1 MKKIAF
7 PKAIPITLLIVVLS
21 CFNACTTMHFK
32 AIAPPPPAGKLRVAV
47 LTITGN
53 GGPSGWGL
61 PHKEWSRVVVNMVG
75 EYLQDTGIYN
85 VVSTEDVDYAVGS
98 QTLSADE
105 YWWLKND
112 KALIKQYGKALYADY
127 AMIISRQASD
137 FDARRTYHYKY
148 DIKFINVGTGRLYSA
163 FDHLKHIRGNTGKN
177 IEIVTKEI
185 FPSLYKKI
193 FYEAKGDLLATA
205 MSKGRLMPAEETKKH
220 ATPEKEMAAAPPSL
234 PKATSKISPAT
245 PDLSSADKRNKFEK
259 RLENDLQNKTPVTD
273 KTKLVVYDFNA
284 NEQLQVASLVLSE
297 ALREEL
303 FRLGNFL
310 LVNRENIVQVMSEL
324 RLQQS
329 GLVDEKQVVR
339 LGKWLAANEAVTG
352 MFTQFGN
359 SYILQAKRTDITKM
373 STLGFGSLKCKA
385 GQEEELLASL
395 PDLARKIAGLEK

>member
-1 MKKIAF
+1 
-7 PKAIPITLLIVVLS
+7 
-21 CFNACTTMHFK
+21 
-32 AIAPPPPAGKLRVAV
+32 
-47 LTITGN
+47 
-53 GGPSGWGL
+53 
-61 PHKEWSRVVVNMVG
+61 
-75 EYLQDTGIYN
+75 
-85 VVSTEDVDYAVGS
+85 
-98 QTLSADE
+98 
-105 YWWLKND
+105 
-112 KALIKQYGKALYADY
+112 
-127 AMIISRQASD
+127 
-137 FDARRTYHYKY
+137 
-148 DIKFINVGTGRLYSA
+148 
-163 FDHLKHIRGNTGKN
+163 
-177 IEIVTKEI
+177 KEI

-205 MSKGRLMPAEETKKH
+205 MSKGRLMPAEEIKKPG
-220 ATPEKEMAAAPPSL
+220 TPETETVIAPPSP
-234 PKATSKISPAT
+234 PKALAKKSPPT
-245 PDLSSADKRNKFEK
+245 PDIYSADKRNKFEK
-259 RLENDLQNKTPVTD
+259 RLEKDLQNKTTGTD

-310 LVNRENIVQVMSEL
+310 LVNRENMVQVMSEL

-373 STLGFGSLKCKA
+373 STLGFGTLKCKA

-395 PDLARKIAGLEK
+395 PDLARKLAGWEK